1 MDVCVFETSLI
12 PASVSVKSDD
22 DTDYYESGG
31 PERSKAS
38 PTESP
43 EAPKKLPFLDLLPFE
58 KIHLNSV
65 PKYIFCAM
73 LGMDLGEPMS
83 ESPGLQ
89 KNCLCDTFDNDP
101 NSLTMEKHSC
111 CCLYFPE
118 YYITVFDPCLDE
130 CFLDIRGVLTDQ
142 YSATLVQLSTMF
154 AQLAYIHHWFIQ
166 EKSNKLMSE
175 TKQEPVKLLHYLLN
189 SNVENYIKVRE
200 DVLLEDYFT
209 ACVHLSLS
217 LFYNY
222 VNEEEEV
229 DEEEQDMPEVPFVT
243 VSFCDHKDLLKRS
256 NELKFN
262 TPHLKD
268 MLNFLTTT

>member
-1 MDVCVFETSLI
+1 MEETSS
-12 PASVSVKSDD
+12 ASVSVKSD
-22 DTDYYESGG
+22 YESGG
-31 PERSKAS
+31 PELSKAAS
-38 PTESP
+38 P
-43 EAPKKLPFLDLLPFE
+43 KNPFLDILPFE

-73 LGMDLGEPMS
+73 TGMDLDLGEPMS

-229 DEEEQDMPEVPFVT
+229 DEEEQDMPEVPFVA
-243 VSFCDHKDLLKRS
+243 VSFWDHTDLLKRS

-262 TPHLKD
+262 TPHLRE
-268 MLNFLTTT
+268 MLWLLTM